1 MIAELDTVA
10 TADKEREIIELKLA
24 LQMVQTNLTVF
35 AKLRAAMGQPSEP
48 LIEDAQRIIRKA
60 L

>member
-10 TADKEREIIELKLA
+10 TADKEREILELKLA

-35 AKLRAAMGQPSEP
+35 AKLRAAMGQPAEP
-48 LIEDAQRIIRKA
+48 LIEDASRIIRKA